1 MPWTHSQNHIASYY
15 RSLLRTKYAIAH
27 VLLGAHHLWRRSC
40 PDLLWANHQLIASP
54 MRLSHTPSSWR
65 E

>member
-1 MPWTHSQNHIASYY
+1 MGRTVRTTVLVIIAV
-15 RSLLRTKYAIAH
+15 YAIAH
-27 VLLGAHHLWRRSC
+27 VLLGAHHLWQPSS